1 MATYREFREQTRRRR
16 RKRALRRVFAFIVAL
31 AVILGLAFLITK
43 LIEGTGKPD
52 STSQSGASG
61 SMADAGASETGISNS
76 VLAPLPMQ
84 VDPGDTSWNSVGP
97 VEQTL
102 NYNVTS
108 PDYRLI
114 ALPENGMVDY
124 SYFDRAVLVGDS
136 VSQGWNLYESPL
148 RDHAFVC
155 AYKSAGPNALVNK
168 QTLDPGERSSL
179 DHNSN
184 RGQEIGY
191 DAIVNSNPK
200 RVYILMGANAL
211 VRDGEAV
218 EQSYIAYYSQLLDM
232 LRQDLGSEVKIYVE
246 SVTPVRPGVSQPG
259 LYKDRIQRVNN
270 QLAALALEKGC
281 YFVNIY
287 EALADENGDL
297 HTDYAAA
304 DGVHLKSTAYPV
316 MAEYLAKHTAYAA
329 DNPYMPGSP
338 YYKG

>member
-1 MATYREFREQTRRRR
+1 MFGPCLSFIKQREQKRIFCPKPARLKTGPAPGVKFVPIRLHRGNCWGIMVHIVCNVKRFRPLLPIKKETAARAAYGGEPMATYREFREQTRRRR
-16 RKRALRRVFAFIVAL
+16 RKRAARQVLAFVVAL
-31 AVILGLAFLITK
+31 AIILGLAFLITK

-52 STSQSGASG
+52 SASQSGASG
-61 SMADAGASETGISNS
+61 SMGDAAASETGISNS

-84 VDPGDTSWNSVGP
+84 VDPG
-97 VEQTL
+97 
-102 NYNVTS
+102 
-108 PDYRLI
+108 
-114 ALPENGMVDY
+114 
-124 SYFDRAVLVGDS
+124 
-136 VSQGWNLYESPL
+136 
-148 RDHAFVC
+148 
-155 AYKSAGPNALVNK
+155 
-168 QTLDPGERSSL
+168 ERSSL

-184 RGQEIGY
+184 RGQEVGY

-218 EQSYIAYYSQLLDM
+218 EQSYISYYSQLLDM

-297 HTDYAAA
+297 NSEYAAQ
-304 DGVHLKSTAYPV
+304 DGVHLKPAAYPV

>member
-124 SYFDRAVLVGDS
+124 SYFDRAVLLGDS
-136 VSQGWNLYESPL
+136 VSQGWNIYESPMKA
-148 RDHAFVC
+148 HAFIC
-155 AYKSAGPNALVNK
+155 AYKSIGPNSVVNK
-168 QTLDPGERSSL
+168 ASADPGQGSG
-179 DHNSN
+179 
-184 RGQEIGY
+184 RGSEVIF
-191 DAIVNSNPK
+191 DTVVNSNPK
-200 RVYILMGANAL
+200 RVYILLGANAL

-218 EQSYIAYYSQLLDM
+218 EQSYIAYYGQMLDM
-232 LRQDLGSEVKIYVE
+232 LREALGSEVKFYVQ

-281 YFVNIY
+281 YFVNLY

-304 DGVHLKSTAYPV
+304 DGVHLNSTAYPV